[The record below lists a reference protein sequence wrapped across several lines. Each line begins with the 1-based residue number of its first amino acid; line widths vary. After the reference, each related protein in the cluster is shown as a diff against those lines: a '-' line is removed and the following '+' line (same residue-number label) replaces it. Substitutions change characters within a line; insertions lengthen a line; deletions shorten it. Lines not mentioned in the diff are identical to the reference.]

1 MSAMDLEREVIRM
14 GDVGVA
20 IDMVDSNLAD
30 GKLEQ
35 AERAVVILRE
45 IFNARNK
52 GCGAASTEVI
62 GMRFAEEG
70 TQQGEVRGNLQGCGN
85 AAFFVAI
92 ERGECRGKFRQAVPA
107 GGGQGRLGRV

>member
-1 MSAMDLEREVIRM
+1 MSVVDLEREVIRM

-45 IFNARNK
+45 IFKARNN
-52 GCGAASTEVI
+52 GLRNS
-62 GMRFAEEG
+62 FY
-70 TQQGEVRGNLQGCGN
+70 
-85 AAFFVAI
+85 
-92 ERGECRGKFRQAVPA
+92 
-107 GGGQGRLGRV
+107 GGGRNA

>member
-20 IDMVDSNLAD
+20 IDMVDSNLSD

-45 IFNARNK
+45 IFKARND
-52 GCGAASTEVI
+52 GLRNS
-62 GMRFAEEG
+62 FY
-70 TQQGEVRGNLQGCGN
+70 
-85 AAFFVAI
+85 
-92 ERGECRGKFRQAVPA
+92 
-107 GGGQGRLGRV
+107 GGGRNA

>member
-20 IDMVDSNLAD
+20 IDMVDGNLAD

-52 GCGAASTEVI
+52 RLRSCFYGGD
-62 GMRFAEEG
+62 R
-70 TQQGEVRGNLQGCGN
+70 N
-85 AAFFVAI
+85 A
-92 ERGECRGKFRQAVPA
+92 
-107 GGGQGRLGRV
+107 

>member
-20 IDMVDSNLAD
+20 IDMVDGNLAD

-45 IFNARNK
+45 IFKARND
-52 GCGAASTEVI
+52 GLRNS
-62 GMRFAEEG
+62 FY
-70 TQQGEVRGNLQGCGN
+70 
-85 AAFFVAI
+85 
-92 ERGECRGKFRQAVPA
+92 
-107 GGGQGRLGRV
+107 GGGRNA

>member
-1 MSAMDLEREVIRM
+1 MSGNDLEREVIRM

-45 IFNARNK
+45 IFDARNK
-52 GCGAASTEVI
+52 G
-62 GMRFAEEG
+62 
-70 TQQGEVRGNLQGCGN
+70 
-85 AAFFVAI
+85 
-92 ERGECRGKFRQAVPA
+92 
-107 GGGQGRLGRV
+107 GGGRGCFYGGDRNA

>member
-30 GKLEQ
+30 CKLEQ

-45 IFNARNK
+45 IFKARND
-52 GCGAASTEVI
+52 GLRNS
-62 GMRFAEEG
+62 FY
-70 TQQGEVRGNLQGCGN
+70 
-85 AAFFVAI
+85 
-92 ERGECRGKFRQAVPA
+92 
-107 GGGQGRLGRV
+107 GGGRNA

>member
-52 GCGAASTEVI
+52 RLRSCFYGGDW
-62 GMRFAEEG
+62 
-70 TQQGEVRGNLQGCGN
+70 N
-85 AAFFVAI
+85 A
-92 ERGECRGKFRQAVPA
+92 
-107 GGGQGRLGRV
+107 

>member
-20 IDMVDSNLAD
+20 IDMVDRNLAD

-45 IFNARNK
+45 IFATRNDGLRNCFYGGDRNA
-52 GCGAASTEVI
+52 
-62 GMRFAEEG
+62 
-70 TQQGEVRGNLQGCGN
+70 
-85 AAFFVAI
+85 
-92 ERGECRGKFRQAVPA
+92 
-107 GGGQGRLGRV
+107 

>member
-52 GCGAASTEVI
+52 ELRSCFYGGD
-62 GMRFAEEG
+62 R
-70 TQQGEVRGNLQGCGN
+70 N
-85 AAFFVAI
+85 A
-92 ERGECRGKFRQAVPA
+92 
-107 GGGQGRLGRV
+107 

>member
-45 IFNARNK
+45 IFKARND
-52 GCGAASTEVI
+52 GLRNSVY
-62 GMRFAEEG
+62 
-70 TQQGEVRGNLQGCGN
+70 
-85 AAFFVAI
+85 
-92 ERGECRGKFRQAVPA
+92 
-107 GGGQGRLGRV
+107 GGGWNA

>member
-20 IDMVDSNLAD
+20 IDMVDSNFAD

-45 IFNARNK
+45 IFKARND
-52 GCGAASTEVI
+52 GLRNS
-62 GMRFAEEG
+62 FY
-70 TQQGEVRGNLQGCGN
+70 
-85 AAFFVAI
+85 
-92 ERGECRGKFRQAVPA
+92 
-107 GGGQGRLGRV
+107 GGGRNA

>member
-1 MSAMDLEREVIRM
+1 MSGNDLEREVIRM

-45 IFNARNK
+45 IFDARNK
-52 GCGAASTEVI
+52 GLRSCFYGGDRNASKHDLYRQEQ
-62 GMRFAEEG
+62 A
-70 TQQGEVRGNLQGCGN
+70 GNPCDL
-85 AAFFVAI
+85 
-92 ERGECRGKFRQAVPA
+92 
-107 GGGQGRLGRV
+107 

>member
-20 IDMVDSNLAD
+20 IDMVDS
-30 GKLEQ
+30 KLEQ

-52 GCGAASTEVI
+52 GLRSCFYG
-62 GMRFAEEG
+62 GDR
-70 TQQGEVRGNLQGCGN
+70 N
-85 AAFFVAI
+85 A
-92 ERGECRGKFRQAVPA
+92 
-107 GGGQGRLGRV
+107 

>member
-1 MSAMDLEREVIRM
+1 MSDMDLEREVIRM

-45 IFNARNK
+45 IFKSRND
-52 GCGAASTEVI
+52 GLRNSFYG
-62 GMRFAEEG
+62 
-70 TQQGEVRGNLQGCGN
+70 GE
-85 AAFFVAI
+85 
-92 ERGECRGKFRQAVPA
+92 K
-107 GGGQGRLGRV
+107 

>member
-20 IDMVDSNLAD
+20 IDMVDSNLTD

-45 IFNARNK
+45 IFKARNN
-52 GCGAASTEVI
+52 GLRNS
-62 GMRFAEEG
+62 FY
-70 TQQGEVRGNLQGCGN
+70 
-85 AAFFVAI
+85 
-92 ERGECRGKFRQAVPA
+92 
-107 GGGQGRLGRV
+107 GGGRNA